1 MAPMHP
7 LLLAQKLQPPLIKTA
22 RSRLELILKG
32 IGVKRDLEIK
42 GLRSTP
48 VVAESSTTCCGVV
61 KPWRIRTVKIELT

>member
-42 GLRSTP
+42 GASQHTGRGR
-48 VVAESSTTCCGVV
+48 VVNNVLWGRQALADQDCQD
-61 KPWRIRTVKIELT
+61 RA